1 MWGKADKNKI
11 EISKKND
18 FPQSLGSF
26 YETIT
31 SFLGFTPDS
40 DEWKVMGMAAYGDK
54 DIYLKKL
61 QQLIKLK
68 KRGEYEIDLSYF
80 NYFNF
85 ESPGHFNNKFV
96 ELFND
101 IPLNRKNL
109 NEHYDF
115 AANFQSIFED
125 VMFNAISYLTK
136 SNFKNMFK
144 WRINHELFS
153 KCKNC

>member
-11 EISKKND
+11 EITKKID

-54 DIYLKKL
+54 NIYLKKL

-68 KRGEYEIDLSYF
+68 KVVSMKLTYHILITLTLKAQDILIINLLNCLEI
-80 NYFNF
+80 
-85 ESPGHFNNKFV
+85 
-96 ELFND
+96 
-101 IPLNRKNL
+101 
-109 NEHYDF
+109 
-115 AANFQSIFED
+115 
-125 VMFNAISYLTK
+125 YL
-136 SNFKNMFK
+136 
-144 WRINHELFS
+144 
-153 KCKNC
+153 